1 MKMLLHLVVTSLG
14 AYLLL
19 LLLIFLLQS
28 HLLYFPK
35 VEKNSPVTPAQLGY
49 SFESVKFTTADNE
62 ILHGWFI
69 PVSDAATGTV
79 LFFHGNAGNIAHRL
93 EYLPMFR
100 QLKLNV
106 FIFDYRGY
114 GQSSG
119 FPTEAGTY
127 ADALAAWQYLTD
139 TKGISS
145 STIVLYGES
154 LGGAIAAWLATQKHA
169 ALLILS
175 SVFTSIPD
183 LAQTIYPFL
192 PVRWISRF
200 EYNTLDYLE
209 SVNCPVFVAH
219 SPHDEIVPF
228 LHGVKLFET
237 VKMQKQFLNL
247 AGGHNEGLVFMREE
261 WIAAL
266 DSFVTIYLHRDGAT
280 QPFFQEQNQ

>member
-1 MKMLLHLVVTSLG
+1 MKMLFNLAVTILSV
-14 AYLLL
+14 YLLF

-35 VEKNSPVTPAQLGY
+35 VEKNISVTPEQLGY
-49 SFESVKFTTADNE
+49 SFESVRFKTADSE
-62 ILHGWFI
+62 TLHGWFI
-69 PVSDAATGTV
+69 PAPDDAIGTV

-93 EYLPMFR
+93 GYLPMFR

-119 FPTEAGTY
+119 SPTEAGTY
-127 ADALAAWQYLTD
+127 ADALAAWQYLTE
-139 TKGISS
+139 TEGIPS
-145 STIVLYGES
+145 STIILYGES
-154 LGGAIAAWLATQKHA
+154 LGGAIAAWLAAQKHA

-175 SVFTSIPD
+175 SVFTSVPD

-200 EYNTLDYLE
+200 EYNTLEYLK
-209 SVNCPVFVAH
+209 SIDCPVFIAH

-228 LHGVKLFET
+228 SHGVRLFET
-237 VKMQKQFLNL
+237 VNTPKQFLSL
-247 AGGHNEGLVFMREE
+247 ADGHNEGLVFMRED
-261 WIAAL
+261 WIAVL
-266 DSFVTIYLHRDGAT
+266 DSFVRMHLNRDKASSL
-280 QPFFQEQNQ
+280 FLQE

>member
-1 MKMLLHLVVTSLG
+1 MRMLLNLVVTILS
-14 AYLLL
+14 AYLLF

-35 VEKNSPVTPAQLGY
+35 VEKTISVTPDQLGY
-49 SFESVKFTTADNE
+49 GFESVKFKTADNE
-62 ILHGWFI
+62 ILHGWFV
-69 PVSDAATGTV
+69 PAPDTATGTV
-79 LFFHGNAGNIAHRL
+79 LFLHGNAGNIAHRL

-100 QLKLNV
+100 QLGLNL

-119 FPTEAGTY
+119 SPTEAGTY
-127 ADALAAWQYLTD
+127 ADALAAWQYLID
-139 TKGISS
+139 ARGIPPSA
-145 STIVLYGES
+145 IVLYGES
-154 LGGAIAAWLATQKHA
+154 LGGAIAAWLAAQKHA
-169 ALLILS
+169 ALLVLS
-175 SVFTSIPD
+175 SVFTSVPD

-192 PVRWISRF
+192 PARWISRF
-200 EYNTLDYLE
+200 EYNTLEYLE

-237 VKMQKQFLNL
+237 VTTPKQFLSL
-247 AGGHNEGLVFMREE
+247 AGGHNEGLIFMREE

-266 DSFVTIYLHRDGAT
+266 DSFVKMHLLRDSAT
-280 QPFFQEQNQ
+280 